1 MDSSE
6 AGMNGGGFAPT
17 PDVMAPNGAGLASV
31 VGMLLGEPVVVEGC
45 STKVIPVDA
54 IGTEAVLHL
63 QGTARPDGSWP
74 ESMPWDVLV
83 KIIRSPR
90 HWPLLDQVPEPFRES
105 GMAGYPW
112 RAELEMRDAGVAG
125 LMPPGL
131 RLPVLYRRDEL
142 GDDRVALWLEWIEAT
157 PGEWDRERYHRAA
170 VALGR
175 LTARCRGLV
184 EVHRSG
190 ARPGTPL
197 RAVVDGP
204 INRWLLPRLGD
215 PGLAGHPMFAG
226 IALDELLHDLRALA
240 GRLPALLDH
249 FDTLPRSLGHGDA
262 CPQNLLTPVDEPQ
275 TLVAIDLTWP
285 YPEAIGF
292 DLGQLLI
299 GHAHSGDLPVDAL
312 PAIHD
317 LIVDGFMH
325 GLALEACEVPVAD
338 VVFAFEAA
346 LVVRNAF
353 QSLPLDRL
361 LEPVTPDL
369 VALAARRVELTRYLV
384 DVGLGMSAG
393 PGRRTNNSCSV
404 A

>member
-1 MDSSE
+1 MDGE
-6 AGMNGGGFAPT
+6 GLVPAHDVVAPS
-17 PDVMAPNGAGLASV
+17 GAGLVCV
-31 VGMLLGEPVVVEGC
+31 VGMLVGEPVVVERC
-45 STKVIPVDA
+45 STTAIPVDA

-63 QGTARPDGSWP
+63 QGTAQSSGSRSDP
-74 ESMPWDVLV
+74 VPWDVLV

-90 HWPLLDQVPEPFRES
+90 HWPLLNQVPNSFRDA
-105 GMAGYPW
+105 GIAGYPW
-112 RAELEMRDAGVAG
+112 RAELDMRDAGVAG

-142 GDDRVALWLEWIEAT
+142 GDDRVALWLEWIETA
-157 PGEWDRERYHRAA
+157 PGDWDRERYHRAA

-175 LTARCRGLV
+175 LTARCRGRA

-190 ARPGTPL
+190 AGPGTPL

-204 INRWLLPRLGD
+204 INGWLVPRLAE

-226 IALDELLHDLRALA
+226 TALDELLHDLRTLA

-299 GHAHSGDLPVDAL
+299 GHAHTGDLSVGAL

-317 LIVDGFMH
+317 VIVDGFMH
-325 GLALEACEVPVAD
+325 GLALESCEVPMAE
-338 VVFAFEAA
+338 VVFAFEAT

-361 LEPVTPDL
+361 PEPVTPDL

-384 DVGLGMSAG
+384 DVGLAMSAG
-393 PGRRTNNSCSV
+393 PARRTNNNCSIT
-404 A
+404 